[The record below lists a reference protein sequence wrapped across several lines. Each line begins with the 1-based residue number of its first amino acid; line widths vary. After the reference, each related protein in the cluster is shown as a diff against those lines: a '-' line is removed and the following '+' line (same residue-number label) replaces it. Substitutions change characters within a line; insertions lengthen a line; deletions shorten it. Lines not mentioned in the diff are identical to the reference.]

1 MSATTS
7 ALPADHDARLAR
19 ARRSLE
25 GLSLGDAFGQRF
37 FGHELTV
44 ESMIAH
50 RALPR
55 SPWNYTDDTE
65 MALALFGVLGRHGRV
80 DQDALAAAFA
90 HRWRCDPTR
99 GYAGTAMGILRELHH
114 GGDWRA
120 VSAAVHGGTGSMG
133 NGAAM
138 RVAPLGAYFAAD
150 DPTVVVRE
158 ATRSAEVTHMNPE
171 GQAGAVAVA
180 LAAQYAWRAAH
191 DPSFRGAAG
200 SLWAHVL
207 AHTPDSV
214 TRATIEVA
222 RDLPADADL
231 RLAASV
237 LGTGYR
243 VISQD
248 TVPFTLW
255 CAARSL
261 DDYEEAMWL
270 TVEGLGDR
278 DTTCAIVGGIVA
290 LSCRE
295 ETVPAE
301 WLEAREALAFEPELR
316 PVPYEP

>member
-19 ARRSLE
+19 ALRSLD

-37 FGHELTV
+37 FGHALTV

-50 RALPR
+50 RAVPR
-55 SPWNYTDDTE
+55 SPWHYTDDTE
-65 MALALFGVLGRHGRV
+65 MALALFGVLARRGRV
-80 DQDALAAAFA
+80 EQDALAAAFA

-114 GGDWRA
+114 GGDWRE

-150 DPTVVVRE
+150 DAAVVARE
-158 ATRSAEVTHMNPE
+158 ATLSAEVTHMNPE

-180 LAAQYAWRAAH
+180 LAAQYAWRLAH
-191 DPSFRGAAG
+191 DPSFREAAG

-207 AHTPDSV
+207 AHTPDSE
-214 TRATIEVA
+214 TRATIELA
-222 RDLPADADL
+222 RDLPADAGL

-261 DDYEEAMWL
+261 DDFEEAMWL

-295 ETVPAE
+295 DTLPTE
-301 WLEAREALAFEPELR
+301 WLVAREALAFEPELR
-316 PVPYEP
+316 PVPYEL